1 VEIDEDIDYA
11 IPVHLNEFASEKD
24 SSDEAGADDNDF
36 QLNEDVAEGSVNTY
50 ILSEVTHISLYE
62 KNNNAIWNYCDKIG
76 IIYRI

>member
-1 VEIDEDIDYA
+1 MQIDEDINCA
-11 IPVHLNEFASEKD
+11 IPVQLNKLASEKD

-36 QLNEDVAEGSVNTY
+36 QLNEDVVEGLVNTH

-62 KNNNAIWNYCDKIG
+62 RNNNAIWNYCDEIE